1 MSDEEWRLENERS
14 HSSFKLM
21 TRLEKYR
28 SEQNG
33 MRREELLSSSTY
45 QGENFYIGVRSFLI
59 EKGESMLQ
67 SANVIEQWRTIQQ
80 EYLTDTLAVMAHRA
94 LDQGRLHVQEE
105 MTQLLA
111 NFLNRAITLKE
122 FNITFQQ
129 KTQGAWNVFRM
140 RGTSG
145 GMYLNKL
152 VKYIDDD
159 TFTSQLRAGLRL
171 PEDSREG
178 QRHMQELTHYFERLI
193 TEQKVSRSHL
203 QPARIPFFL
212 SSWWHLQNSQ
222 HWPIFFTLVYHILMN
237 EDRQSAQTQSPIE
250 TYFAFRTHFLSLA
263 QALGVSSW
271 EMEHLVTWKGQQSLG
286 EEAAR
291 KMTRSASLFGA
302 QVLPVHAETVD
313 NLSADGGVEQ
323 QGPKSERELSEHTY
337 IQWLLAK
344 IGHQVGCD
352 VWIAANDQSK
362 SWNGE
367 RLGDL
372 SLKTLPPLLDSLSRR
387 FITLIDVLW
396 LRGEDVIAA
405 YEIEHTT
412 SISSGLLRLYDLDA
426 LYPTSTM
433 HLCIVVP
440 NPSLKRIQAVLAR
453 PAFQRLHMQERCLI
467 IQEETLLQQAEHI
480 LRWASSPSVITR
492 LALSMEKS

>member
-1 MSDEEWRLENERS
+1 
-14 HSSFKLM
+14 
-21 TRLEKYR
+21 
-28 SEQNG
+28 
-33 MRREELLSSSTY
+33 
-45 QGENFYIGVRSFLI
+45 
-59 EKGESMLQ
+59 MLQ
-67 SANVIEQWRTIQQ
+67 SANLIEQWRVIQQ
-80 EYLTDTLAVMAHRA
+80 EYLTDTPAVMAHQA
-94 LDQGRLHVQEE
+94 LDQRRLHVQEE
-105 MTQLLA
+105 MTQLLDD
-111 NFLNRAITLKE
+111 FLNRSITLKE
-122 FNITFQQ
+122 FNAMFQQ
-129 KTQGAWNVFRM
+129 KTQGAWNVFLM

-159 TFTSQLRAGLRL
+159 TFTSHLRAGLRL

-178 QRHMQELTHYFERLI
+178 LRHMQELTQYFERLI
-193 TEQKVSRSHL
+193 TQQKGSRAHL
-203 QPARIPFFL
+203 QPARIPFLL

-222 HWPIFFTLVYHILMN
+222 HWPIFFPLVHHMLMN
-237 EDRQSAQTQSPIE
+237 EDKQFAQSQSPIE

-263 QALGVSSW
+263 RALGVSSW
-271 EMEHLVTWKGQQSLG
+271 ELEHLVTWKGQHSLG

-302 QVLPVHAETVD
+302 QVIPVHAETMD
-313 NLSADGGVEQ
+313 NLSTDREVEQ
-323 QGPKSERELSEHTY
+323 QSQKSEQDLSEHTR

-387 FITLIDVLW
+387 FINLIDVLW
-396 LRGEDVIAA
+396 LRGDDVIAA

-426 LYPTSTM
+426 LYPTRIM

-467 IQEETLLQQAEHI
+467 IQEEALLQQAEHI

-492 LALSMEKS
+492 LALSSEKS